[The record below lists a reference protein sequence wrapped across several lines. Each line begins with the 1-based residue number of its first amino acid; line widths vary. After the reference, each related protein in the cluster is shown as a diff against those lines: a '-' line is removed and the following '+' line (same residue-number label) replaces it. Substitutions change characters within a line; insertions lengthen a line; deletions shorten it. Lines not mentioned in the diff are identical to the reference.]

1 MEKAISTLLFERLL
15 RVSDI
20 LDIKKAGIKSLEL
33 IYNFTEIPSR
43 TMNSMKNSNM
53 RVYSIHADFN
63 SDISDIKEN
72 RRIES
77 IEGIKK
83 TIDIIKKIN
92 GELVVLHPGDSF
104 NNSYEREVRVNNSI
118 NSLTEIVE
126 YALLNNIRIAV
137 ENDFSDFEL
146 NRLGDSIEEIDYII
160 NKVKSLSGCNGTIGI
175 CVDTGHAFLTNNLYD
190 YLDFFKS
197 NIFEIHIHDN
207 LGVRNKNRIVSSD
220 DLHLVPGMGKIDWK
234 TFFNKLEENN
244 YKGAHVFEISTCYL
258 EVKCTKYVLEE
269 IGKFIKRNDYFS
281 QK

>member
-15 RVSDI
+15 SVSDI

-43 TMNSMKNSNM
+43 TMNCIKNSNM

-72 RRIES
+72 KRIES
-77 IEGIKK
+77 IKGIKK

-92 GELVVLHPGDSF
+92 GELVILHPGDSF

-269 IGKFIKRNDYFS
+269 IRKFIKRNDYFS